1 MFQTLSSVA
10 EAVLD
15 RQVERRDA
23 YPNIRGLADDLDQHI
38 AARATNFFELTTS
51 AHRSRIRV
59 LESVVRYEP
68 LADSNHPLDSL
79 IQILAHD
86 TARPRA

>member
-23 YPNIRGLADDLDQHI
+23 YANIRGLADDQHI
-38 AARATNFFELTTS
+38 AARATNFFEFTTS
-51 AHRSRIRV
+51 AHRSRLRV